1 MKIKNLMAVA
11 LCLSL
16 FFVSGCKKGTENN
29 ISSDVSEL
37 PIVSEEESSEV
48 SEVVPSVSFAINP
61 LTGVKD
67 LDPEFENKRPVA
79 IMINNL
85 KQAQP
90 VQCGLDQADIVYE
103 TEVEQGIT
111 RLMAIYKDVSK
122 VERIGTI
129 RSARYAYIDLA
140 MGHNAIY
147 CHHGQDPNY
156 AKPHLRH
163 TDAFTIDTNNVGKRY
178 SNGLKSEHTLYTFGN
193 NLWNALNKRGNSE
206 INGNVRM
213 WQDFSSEEKITLE
226 GGSAKNVSVPFSGAS
241 KTAFTYDS
249 YKEEY
254 IRIAN
259 GVTLKDY
266 IGGNVTTVKNVFVL
280 LTSISDYSDGEHRNI
295 NLTSGKG
302 YYVTN
307 GTYKEINWSKGN
319 SSSPLKFT
327 NIDGT
332 PLKVSAGSSWVCI
345 ANRYTVKPVFE

>member
-1 MKIKNLMAVA
+1 MKIKNLMAVV

-16 FFVSGCKKGTENN
+16 FFVSGCKKG
-29 ISSDVSEL
+29 SE
-37 PIVSEEESSEV
+37 VNESSEV
-48 SEVVPSVSFAINP
+48 SSLITVSEESSVVSEEVPSVSFSINP

-85 KQAQP
+85 KQAQA
-90 VQCGLDQADIVYE
+90 VQCGIDQADIVYE

-111 RLMAIYKDVSK
+111 RLMAVYKDVSK
-122 VERIGTI
+122 VDRIGTI

-156 AKPHLRH
+156 AKPHLKH
-163 TDAFTIDTNNVGKRY
+163 TDPYTIDSNNVGKRI
-178 SNGLKSEHTLYTFGN
+178 SNGLNSEHTLYTFGN

-206 INGNVRM
+206 LKGTVSM
-213 WQDFSSEEKITLE
+213 WQDFSSEDEKIVLE

-241 KTAFTYDS
+241 KAAFTYDS

-266 IGGNVTTVKNVFVL
+266 VGGNVTTVKNVFIL

-327 NIDGT
+327 NTDGT
-332 PLKVSAGSSWVCI
+332 LLKVNAGSSWVCI
-345 ANRYTVKPVFE
+345 ANRYTVNPSFE